1 MTSEGGQ
8 TQDRVIRSPGR
19 RCLTALVVLLAGHA
33 WISAQ
38 EAAFPLAPDSV
49 RFAVIGDNGTGER
62 PQYEVG
68 AQMTAARARF
78 PFAFVLMLGDNMYGR
93 QQPLDFVQK
102 FERPYDGLLQAGVP
116 FYATLGNHDDPDNR
130 TYKGFNMNGARYYTY
145 VRGNVRFVVLD
156 TNALDRAQIAWL
168 ENTLQDATEEWKI
181 CYFHHPLYSD
191 GGRHG
196 SNVELR
202 VVLEPILV
210 RYGVSVVFA
219 GHEHIYERV
228 VPQKGI
234 THFVE
239 GASGQLRRGDLEPSE
254 MTAAAFDQDQSFMLV
269 EIAGPTMY
277 FQTVSR
283 TGRVVDAG
291 VIRRRPTT

>member
-1 MTSEGGQ
+1 MTIQ
-8 TQDRVIRSPGR
+8 PHAR
-19 RCLTALVVLLAGHA
+19 RCLALLAILLAGHA
-33 WISAQ
+33 WTAAQ
-38 EAAFPLAPDSV
+38 DTGFPLVPGSV
-49 RFAVIGDNGTGER
+49 RFAVIGDNGTGDR

-78 PFAFVLMLGDNMYGR
+78 PFEFVVMLGDNMYGR
-93 QQPLDFVQK
+93 QQAADFVQK
-102 FERPYDGLLQAGVP
+102 FERPYAPLLEAGLP
-116 FYATLGNHDDPDNR
+116 FYAALGNHDDPDNR

-145 VRGNVRFVVLD
+145 ARGNVRFVVLD
-156 TNALDRAQIAWL
+156 TNALDRAQVGWL
-168 ENTLQDATEEWKI
+168 ENTLRDATEEWKI

-234 THFVE
+234 THFVQ
-239 GASGQLRRGDLEPSE
+239 GASGQLRRGDVEPSA
-254 MTAAAFDQDQSFMLV
+254 MTAAAFDQDQSFTLV
-269 EIAGPTMY
+269 EIAGPTMF
-277 FQTVSR
+277 FQTISR

-291 VIRRRPTT
+291 IIRLRPTT